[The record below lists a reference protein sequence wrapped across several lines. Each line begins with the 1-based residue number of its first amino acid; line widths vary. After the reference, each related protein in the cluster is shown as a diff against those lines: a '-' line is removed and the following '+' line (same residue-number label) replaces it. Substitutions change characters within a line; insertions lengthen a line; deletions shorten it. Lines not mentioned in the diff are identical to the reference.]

1 MECGGEMEEEACSGD
16 VEVDRGWSGGSVI
29 DSVAGQV
36 DGKDERQAKALRE
49 REGGKMLLYVC

>member
-1 MECGGEMEEEACSGD
+1 MEEEACSGD